1 MQQWDLALLVEAAVE
16 SVNPTAQAK
25 GIILEKTID
34 RQVSPISG
42 DSNRLQQV
50 FWNLLSNAIK
60 FTPKGG
66 KIEIAVEQIGSYAEI
81 RINDSGLGISPEF
94 IPYVF
99 DRFRQADASLTR
111 QYGGLGLGLAIVKQL
126 VELHGGVVRAESDG
140 AGKGATFIVNL
151 PLAIISDNGSL
162 SLTPKPFDSENLS
175 GVKVLVV
182 DDEPDARELIKR
194 ILTHCQARV
203 TAAATANKGLELL
216 ANERPD
222 IIISDIGM
230 PEKSG
235 YQFMREVRNL
245 PAESGGNT
253 PAIAVT
259 AFARAEDKISA
270 LNAGYQEYLT
280 KPVEPREL
288 IDAICKL
295 AGREEEW
302 EDKNFRF

>member
-1 MQQWDLALLVEAAVE
+1 
-16 SVNPTAQAK
+16 
-25 GIILEKTID
+25 
-34 RQVSPISG
+34 
-42 DSNRLQQV
+42 
-50 FWNLLSNAIK
+50 
-60 FTPKGG
+60 FT
-66 KIEIAVEQIGSYAEI
+66 
-81 RINDSGLGISPEF
+81 
-94 IPYVF
+94 
-99 DRFRQADASLTR
+99 
-111 QYGGLGLGLAIVKQL
+111 
-126 VELHGGVVRAESDG
+126 
-140 AGKGATFIVNL
+140 VNL

-162 SLTPKPFDSENLS
+162 SLTPKRFDSEDLS

-194 ILTHCQARV
+194 ILTHCQASV
-203 TAAATANKGLELL
+203 TAAATASEGLELL

-222 IIISDIGM
+222 IVISDIGM

-245 PAESGGNT
+245 PAESGGKT

-270 LNAGYQEYLT
+270 INAVYQEYLT

-295 AGREEEW
+295 AGREEEL
-302 EDKNFRF
+302 EDRNFRF